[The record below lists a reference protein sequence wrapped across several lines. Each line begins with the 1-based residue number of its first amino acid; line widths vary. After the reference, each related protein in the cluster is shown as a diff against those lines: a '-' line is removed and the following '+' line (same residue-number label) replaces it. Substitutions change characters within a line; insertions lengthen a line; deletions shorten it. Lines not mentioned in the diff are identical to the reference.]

1 MLRLQSEHFPDT
13 LRLTYSATEAGD
25 FTLRL
30 LPFLS
35 HPSTEVRRAALT
47 TLHTVTANID
57 LVQIFLP
64 TDLVQNL
71 LSRVFQRALLEHNEA
86 NLGLIERVWNDVCD
100 FTPLEPL
107 LTSTCP
113 LFGSWVTL
121 ITQSPGWPLP
131 QAAMRLPGTESAKEG
146 ESVQQYLGGFQAT
159 GVVNPLEKDKL
170 VTRARWL
177 GAKLLGKLAGYI
189 VQPVPGMDY
198 SKDEMPPMEMF
209 VSKILMPSLL
219 QSKSAY
225 CRTAVSLVVTEW
237 CNQHNTRDVPDSLK
251 ILLHSYLLESPTYD
265 ETEGAL
271 ATLRSE
277 TADWVSTLK
286 HHCLQVPTVLDSSA
300 SMTKPMT
307 IDSLRCGLV
316 DQNYDQLFANVKVG
330 RSILK
335 TIIERK
341 ESLAQLANAI
351 TREHN
356 FLAVLTQACVASAV
370 ISMGHIGDKLNPTI
384 KPLMESIKFEANE
397 DLLAHAAI
405 MLARILDICVERGS
419 MAPVDKVIKNLV
431 TFVSSDPKTTPQFI
445 SDSEAEGNS
454 SIHTLNFREMR
465 SRTGGKSKK
474 AFKTSTLDA
483 IDAPSTSAALGSTP
497 FAVSRPE
504 KSRGAKVALETTVRH
519 FHDQVFS
526 RIPKLHE
533 LTIAAVVAC
542 KSSTKFGP
550 DSAFHLRALEV
561 IIPALSPSLFPTLV
575 TILPSLVF
583 LLTNPYSN
591 IRHLAAR
598 SMGEMSKVQ
607 PVAVMTC
614 VIEDVLPLFG
624 RAEFKSRQGAIECL
638 ASIVEKME
646 TEEVTWWLSLLILP
660 VLGRMS
666 DQNDQVRLLA
676 TNTFATLIKLVPLGD
691 CIPDPVNLPKEL
703 ATNRAEQ
710 QRFIDQLMNGKG
722 LEDYEIPV
730 TVNAELRGYQLVGV
744 RWLAFLNRY
753 HLHGILCDDMGL
765 GKTLQAIC
773 MLVGDHY
780 QKKKVGVADL
790 ELPSLIVCP
799 PTLCLH
805 WQSEMQKFVG
815 KTGVLLPLVYGGA
828 TSARRAMA
836 AAGEFKRHNVIISSY
851 EVVRNDIEIIK
862 ATHWNYVVLDE
873 GHVIKNSRAKTTQ
886 AVKQIKS
893 NHRLILSGTPIQNS
907 VLDLFSLFDYLMPG
921 FLGTEKQF
929 AMKYSRPIISSR
941 ESKCSAKEKEAGA
954 LAMETLHKQVL
965 PFVLRRVKD
974 DVLKD
979 LPPKITQDYVVELS
993 PIQVKLYEDFTRSQA
1008 RLIENSEFKAEVE
1021 GKTQKAHVFQALQ
1034 YLRRVCNHPKLV
1046 LDDNHRESTPIQA
1059 MLRSGNSSLDDI
1071 SHAAKVS
1078 ALRDLLLQCGIG
1090 DGYSQS
1096 QAERIAVQHRAL
1108 IFFQLKAMMDI
1119 VEKDLL
1125 CRVMPSVTY
1134 LRLDG
1139 SVAVSERQMIVD
1151 RFNGDVSIDVL
1162 LLSTSIGEYPF
1173 RNTRL
1178 LLPKPEHMNSAICVL
1193 YLSFNLS
1200 RRNGSQFDWS

>member
-1 MLRLQSEHFPDT
+1 
-13 LRLTYSATEAGD
+13 
-25 FTLRL
+25 
-30 LPFLS
+30 
-35 HPSTEVRRAALT
+35 
-47 TLHTVTANID
+47 
-57 LVQIFLP
+57 
-64 TDLVQNL
+64 
-71 LSRVFQRALLEHNEA
+71 
-86 NLGLIERVWNDVCD
+86 
-100 FTPLEPL
+100 
-107 LTSTCP
+107 
-113 LFGSWVTL
+113 
-121 ITQSPGWPLP
+121 
-131 QAAMRLPGTESAKEG
+131 MRLPGTESARADEG
-146 ESVQQYLGGFQAT
+146 AYVQQYLGGPQAAHL
-159 GVVNPLEKDKL
+159 VNALEKDKL

-177 GAKLLGKLAGYI
+177 GAKLLGKLAGFI

-198 SKDEMPPMEMF
+198 SNDEMPPMEMF

-225 CRTAVSLVVTEW
+225 CRAAVSLVVTEW
-237 CNQHNTRDVPDSLK
+237 CNQHDTRDVPDSLK
-251 ILLHSYLLESPTYD
+251 MLLHSYLLDSPNFD
-265 ETEGAL
+265 ETEGAV

-286 HHCLQVPTVLDSSA
+286 NHCLQVPTVLDSSA
-300 SMTKPMT
+300 TMTKPMT

-341 ESLAQLANAI
+341 DSLAQSANAI

-356 FLAVLTQACVASAV
+356 FLTVLTQACVASAV
-370 ISMGHIGDKLNPTI
+370 ISVGHINDKLNPTI
-384 KPLMESIKFEANE
+384 KPLMESIKLEPNE
-397 DLLAHAAI
+397 DLQAHAAI
-405 MLARILDICVERGS
+405 MLAKILSICIERGK

-431 TFVSSDPKTTPQFI
+431 NFVSSDSKTTPQFI

-454 SIHTLNFREMR
+454 SIHTLIFREMR
-465 SRTGGKSKK
+465 SMGGRQSKRAFQTGTK
-474 AFKTSTLDA
+474 DA
-483 IDAPSTSAALGSTP
+483 MDAPC
-497 FAVSRPE
+497 PE
-504 KSRGAKVALETTVRH
+504 KSRGAKVALETIVRH
-519 FHDQVFS
+519 FHEQVFS
-526 RIPKLHE
+526 RVPKLHE
-533 LTIAAVVAC
+533 LTIAAVLAC

-550 DSAFHLRALEV
+550 DTAFHLRALEV
-561 IIPALSPSLFPTLV
+561 IIPALSPSLFPTLA
-575 TILPSLVF
+575 TILPSLVL
-583 LLTNPYSN
+583 LLTNPHSN

-598 SMGEMSKVQ
+598 SMGQMSRVQ
-607 PVAVMTC
+607 PVAVMSC
-614 VIEDVLPLFG
+614 VIDDVLPLFG
-624 RAEFKSRQGAIECL
+624 RAEFKCRQGAIECL
-638 ASIVEKME
+638 ALIVEKME
-646 TEEVTWWLSLLILP
+646 TEAVTWWLSLLILP

-676 TNTFATLIKLVPLGD
+676 TNTFATLVKLVPLGS

-703 ATNRAEQ
+703 ATKRAEQ
-710 QRFIDQLMNGKG
+710 QRFIDQLRSGKG
-722 LEDYEIPV
+722 LQHYEIPV

-773 MLVGDHY
+773 MLVGNHY
-780 QKKKVGVADL
+780 QKKKIGDNGVTEL

-805 WQSEMQKFVG
+805 WRSEMQKFVG
-815 KTGVLLPLVYGGA
+815 NTDVLLPLVYAGA
-828 TSARRAMA
+828 TSSRRALV
-836 AAGEFKRHNVIISSY
+836 AGGELKKHNVIISSY
-851 EVVRNDIEIIK
+851 EVVRNDIDIMK

-873 GHVIKNSRAKTTQ
+873 GHVIKNSKAKTTQ

-907 VLDLFSLFDYLMPG
+907 VCELWSLFDFLMPG

-929 AMKYSRPIISSR
+929 AMKYSRPIICSR
-941 ESKCSAKEKEAGA
+941 ESRCSAKDKEAGA

-965 PFVLRRVKD
+965 PFILRRVKT

-993 PIQVKLYEDFTRSQA
+993 PIQVKLYEDFTRSQT
-1008 RLIENSEFKAEVE
+1008 RLLENSEFKAEAE

-1046 LDDNHRESTPIQA
+1046 LDGDHRETTAIQA
-1059 MLRSGNSSLDDI
+1059 MLRSSNSNLDDI
-1071 SHAAKVS
+1071 SHAAKVA

-1090 DGYSQS
+1090 DGSSQS
-1096 QAERIAVQHRAL
+1096 QAESIAVQHRAL

-1119 VEKDLL
+1119 VERDLL

-1139 SVAVSERQMIVD
+1139 SVAVSERQTIVD

-1162 LLSTSIGEYPF
+1162 LVSTSIGE
-1173 RNTRL
+1173 
-1178 LLPKPEHMNSAICVL
+1178 SAL
-1193 YLSFNLS
+1193 
-1200 RRNGSQFDWS
+1200 

>member
-1 MLRLQSEHFPDT
+1 MLRLQSEHCPDT
-13 LRLTYSATEAGD
+13 LRLTYSAVEAAGD
-25 FTLRL
+25 LTLRL
-30 LPFLS
+30 LPFVS
-35 HPSTEVRRAALT
+35 HPSTRVRRAALT
-47 TLHTVTANID
+47 TLHTVTAKID
-57 LVQIFLP
+57 LAQIFLP
-64 TDLVQNL
+64 PYLVQNL
-71 LSRVFQRALLEHNEA
+71 LSHVFQRALLEHSET

-100 FTPLEPL
+100 FTPLGPL

-113 LFGSWVTL
+113 LFGPWVTL
-121 ITQSPGWPLP
+121 ITQPPGRPLP
-131 QAAMRLPGTESAKEG
+131 RAAMRLPGTESAKAAETEAEG
-146 ESVQQYLGGFQAT
+146 EHVQQYLGGPQAAHV
-159 GVVNPLEKDKL
+159 GNPLEKDKL

-177 GAKLLGKLAGYI
+177 GAKLLGKLAGFI

-209 VSKILMPSLL
+209 VSKILMPSFL

-225 CRTAVSLVVTEW
+225 CRTAMSLVVTEW
-237 CNQHNTRDVPDSLK
+237 CNQHDTRDVPDSLK
-251 ILLHSYLLESPTYD
+251 ILLHSYLLESPNYD
-265 ETEGAL
+265 ETEGAV

-286 HHCLQVPTVLDSSA
+286 HHCLQVPTVLDTCA
-300 SMTKPMT
+300 SMTMPIT
-307 IDSLRCGLV
+307 VDSLRCGLV

-341 ESLAQLANAI
+341 ESLAQSANAI

-370 ISMGHIGDKLNPTI
+370 ISMGHINDKLNPTI
-384 KPLMESIKFEANE
+384 KPLMEAIKFEPNE
-397 DLLAHAAI
+397 DLQAHAAI
-405 MLARILDICVERGS
+405 MLAKILDICVERGT

-431 TFVSSDPKTTPQFI
+431 NFVSLDHKTAPQFI

-454 SIHTLNFREMR
+454 TIHTLNLREMR
-465 SRTGGKSKK
+465 SMTGGQSKK
-474 AFKTSTLDA
+474 AFKTSKLDA
-483 IDAPSTSAALGSTP
+483 IDVPSPSALGCAH
-497 FAVSRPE
+497 FAVPCPE

-519 FHDQVFS
+519 FHEQVFS
-526 RIPKLHE
+526 RVPKLHE
-533 LTIAAVVAC
+533 LTIAAALSC
-542 KSSTKFGP
+542 KPPTKFGP
-550 DSAFHLRALEV
+550 ETAFHLRALEV
-561 IIPALSPSLFPTLV
+561 IIPALSPSLVPTLV

-583 LLTNPYSN
+583 LLTNPYSD
-591 IRHLAAR
+591 IRHLASR
-598 SMGEMSKVQ
+598 SMGEISKVQ
-607 PVAVMTC
+607 PVAVMSC

-624 RAEFKSRQGAIECL
+624 RAEFKCRQGAIECL

-646 TEEVTWWLSLLILP
+646 TEAVTWWLPLLILP

-676 TNTFATLIKLVPLGD
+676 TNTFATLIKLVPLGS
-691 CIPDPVNLPKEL
+691 CIPDPVDLPKEL
-703 ATNRAEQ
+703 ATKRAEQ
-710 QRFIDQLMNGKG
+710 QRFIDQLRNGKG
-722 LEDYEIPV
+722 LQDYEIPV

-773 MLVGDHY
+773 MLVGDHF
-780 QKKKVGVADL
+780 QKKKKNGDVSVTEL
-790 ELPSLIVCP
+790 ELPSLVVCP

-815 KTGVLLPLVYGGA
+815 QTDVLLPLVYAGA
-828 TSARRAMA
+828 TSARRAMV
-836 AAGEFKRHNVIISSY
+836 AAGELNRHNVIVSSY
-851 EVVRNDIEIIK
+851 EVVRNDIDIIK

-873 GHVIKNSRAKTTQ
+873 GHVIKNSKAKTTQ

-907 VLDLFSLFDYLMPG
+907 VLELWSLFDYLMPG

-929 AMKYSRPIISSR
+929 AIKYSRPIISSR

-965 PFVLRRVKD
+965 PFILRRVKG
-974 DVLKD
+974 DVLRD

-993 PIQVKLYEDFTRSQA
+993 PIQAKLYEDFARSQA
-1008 RLIENSEFKAEVE
+1008 RLLENSEFSVE

-1034 YLRRVCNHPKLV
+1034 YLRKVCNHPKLV
-1046 LDDNHRESTPIQA
+1046 LDNDHRESTAVQA
-1059 MLRSGNSSLDDI
+1059 MLRSSNSSLDDI

-1090 DGYSQS
+1090 DGSSQS

-1108 IFFQLKAMMDI
+1108 IFFQMKAMMDI

-1139 SVAVSERQMIVD
+1139 SIAVSERQTIVD

-1162 LLSTSIGEYPF
+1162 LVSTSIGESPF
-1173 RNTRL
+1173 
-1178 LLPKPEHMNSAICVL
+1178 
-1193 YLSFNLS
+1193 
-1200 RRNGSQFDWS
+1200 